1 MIEMNPQIIVP
12 GHGEILHDTAYL
24 SQLDELDTT
33 VITQVREQYYRL
45 TNIATLADVEKAI
58 DKDALKKRFGG
69 YFKDD
74 AQNGE
79 PYLDLDGL
87 IKVTYEEIRP
97 R

>member
-1 MIEMNPQIIVP
+1 M
-12 GHGEILHDTAYL
+12 LFR
-24 SQLDELDTT
+24 S
-33 VITQVREQYYRL
+33 
-45 TNIATLADVEKAI
+45 TNRATLQDVKKAI
-58 DKDALKKRFGG
+58 NMELLKKRFGV

-87 IKVTYEEIRP
+87 IKVTYEEIQP